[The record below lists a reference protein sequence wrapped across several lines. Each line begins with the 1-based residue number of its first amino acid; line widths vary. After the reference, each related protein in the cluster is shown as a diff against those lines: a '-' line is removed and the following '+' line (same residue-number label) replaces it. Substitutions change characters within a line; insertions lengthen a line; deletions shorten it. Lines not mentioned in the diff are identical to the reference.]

1 MRQSNIVVF
10 SFGTFLGKVFGK
22 DRIPMTDIL
31 GCVVKGIS
39 QIA

>member
-1 MRQSNIVVF
+1 MGQGNIIVF